1 MLDLELE
8 GYPVVLQ
15 VHDEI
20 VSEAPANLGLERF
33 HEIMSKPISWVP
45 GLPIG
50 VEAKELPY
58 YGKI

>member
-1 MLDLELE
+1 MFDLELE

-20 VSEAPANLGLERF
+20 VSEAPENRGIERF
-33 HEIMSKPISWVP
+33 RETMMKPVRWAP
-45 GLPIG
+45 DFPIG
-50 VEAKELPY
+50 VEAKVLPY